1 MSGFFSR
8 IPSCSIQKPGFASTI
23 YRNKEFFSKLFPKL
37 LNLEFNKDII
47 ISEKELALSSLDYLD
62 QVQITDD
69 TEYDENQL
77 SEAFDSSMD

>member
-8 IPSCSIQKPGFASTI
+8 IPAYTIQKTGLATSI

-37 LNLEFNKDII
+37 FNHEFNKDII

-69 TEYDENQL
+69 SDYDEKQL